1 MKWLKK
7 LKDWNISFQV
17 HELQKEDF
25 IVLQPASGKQNAIYI
40 LDGVA
45 QLMQVF
51 TNKEKICIKLLL
63 NNQVA
68 INYGALNQS
77 NYCNTVLAIT
87 KTKIITAA
95 HQEIWDKLAKDTDKF
110 AQNVSYIPNE
120 QYEIT
125 NILSHRNTKKRI
137 VQLLIILIKQF
148 GEITGR
154 KITIPFN
161 LSHQAIADITGSQR
175 ITVNKI
181 MSKLKSRCII
191 NYGNKSIIIHNL
203 AELIRD

>member
-25 IVLQPASGKQNAIYI
+25 IVLQTASGKQNAIYI

-137 VQLLIILIKQF
+137 VHLLIILIKQF

-161 LSHQAIADITGSQR
+161 LSHQTIADITGSQR